1 MDLDCELHEE
11 EVSTEG
17 GHEMKAAAVQFEPV
31 FGDVRGNAHR
41 LLELVASVEADLFV
55 MPELAL
61 SGYLFESTDEA
72 AGLAQTPNG
81 REFDGLADLA
91 RGKDA
96 VVILGFAERA
106 AEGLYNSSLLLA
118 PDGRREV
125 YRKIQLFNTEK
136 EIFLPGNRPPAV
148 VDTEHGRLGMMI
160 CFDWIFPEVARS
172 LALLGAD
179 ILCHSTNLVLPY
191 CQDAMV
197 TRCIEN
203 RVFAITANRVGT
215 ENRAG
220 AELTFTG
227 QSEIVTPRGRIL
239 ERAGVTGECVL
250 VQEID
255 PTEARDKRITP
266 RNDIRVDRRTDLYR
280 LD

>member
-1 MDLDCELHEE
+1 MR
-11 EVSTEG
+11 
-17 GHEMKAAAVQFEPV
+17 AAAVQFEPV
-31 FGDVRGNAHR
+31 FGDVEENVRR
-41 LLELVASVEADLFV
+41 LADLIKPVDADLFV

-61 SGYLFESTDEA
+61 SGYLFESIAEA
-72 AGLAQTPNG
+72 EDLSQSRDSGVFDRLA
-81 REFDGLADLA
+81 AVA
-91 RGKDA
+91 RAKDA
-96 VVILGFAERA
+96 ALIVGFAERA
-106 AEGLYNSSLLLA
+106 DDGLYNSSLLMA

-136 EIFLPGNRPPAV
+136 EVFLPGNRAPSV
-148 VDTEHGRLGMMI
+148 VEIAGVKLGMMI

-179 ILCHSTNLVLPY
+179 ILCHSANLVLPY

-197 TRCIEN
+197 TRSIEN

-220 AELTFTG
+220 LALTFTG

-239 ERAGVTGECVL
+239 GRAPVTGETVL
-250 VQEID
+250 VHEID
-255 PTEARDKRITP
+255 PAEARDKQITP
-266 RNDIRVDRRTDLYR
+266 RNNIHDDRRTDLYR